1 MYYARKKKNI
11 KNGLNMRERVI
22 EFIVAN
28 TSYSY
33 DELKT
38 WSDKELDDFMGRS
51 FPVEY

>member
-1 MYYARKKKNI
+1 
-11 KNGLNMRERVI
+11 MREKVI

-38 WSDKELDDFMGRS
+38 WSNKELDDFMGRS

>member
-1 MYYARKKKNI
+1 
-11 KNGLNMRERVI
+11 MREKVI

-38 WSDKELDDFMGRS
+38 WSDKVNKNYQR
-51 FPVEY
+51 